1 MGISMFSYETENIIR
16 KIQTKVLTSDQRI
29 SLRTILSAPIHDAVK
44 IYFRATVTDTH
55 ERPKRFHSDQKT
67 ETDTIASDID
77 LLLPTRHTFSKDA
90 FSSLLTDAVHFQFNY
105 LCRPR
110 WTMKE
115 FFFHNSSVMS
125 LAELKKGFTYFSAY
139 EYYQQ
144 ILFRY
149 IQRKTITQID
159 STTFDAITLKID
171 RLVLGEATADDYA
184 ILLQPLYDFVGYG
197 RDEDNPSI
205 PGQALTLFFNDKGF
219 HHIGNHLESSLEET
233 QKVNLALKELRQ
245 YLSDIPAAG
254 ITGESIE
261 KHEEEP
267 IQVGSPDEVIAAAK
281 ETEDTPLSGDET
293 STDTQE
299 KSPAEDEHA
308 IPPMIEEPFE
318 EEPPDV
324 EKVDEAIEESE
335 PSIIHESPDMDRS
348 YTDDELFRPLQKESD
363 KKDETP
369 EETTREKTEDESEKK
384 DTIPGP
390 DDKPIGDTPSEDAL
404 SDREISTDENTHDD
418 TSRLDTADDDLP
430 DIFAKKEGQG
440 PKQPALHPL
449 ELLIE
454 DDERKRFIR
463 KLFNG
468 DTAYFE
474 VVVQTLNKITTWKEA
489 SLYLDEIFLVNG
501 VDPYST
507 DSVNFTDKVYT
518 RFSQKSML

>member
-1 MGISMFSYETENIIR
+1 MGIIMFSYETENIIR
-16 KIQTKVLTSDQRI
+16 NIQTKVLTSDQRV

-90 FSSLLTDAVHFQFNY
+90 FGSLLTDAVHFQFNY

-110 WTMKE
+110 WTMNE
-115 FFFHNSSVMS
+115 FFFHNSSVKS

-149 IQRKTITQID
+149 IKRKEMKQID

-171 RLVLGEATADDYA
+171 RLVLGEATTDDFA
-184 ILLQPLYDFVGYG
+184 IILQPLYDFVGYG

-205 PGQALTLFFNDKGF
+205 PGQALVLFFNDKGF
-219 HHIGNHLESSLEET
+219 HHIGNHLKSSLEET
-233 QKVNLALKELRQ
+233 QKENLSLKELRQ

-261 KHEEEP
+261 IREEEP
-267 IQVGSPDEVIAAAK
+267 IQVGSPDEVIAAK

-299 KSPAEDEHA
+299 KPPAGDEHA
-308 IPPMIEEPFE
+308 PPPLIEEPFE

-324 EKVDEAIEESE
+324 EKVDEAIEDSE
-335 PSIIHESPDMDRS
+335 PSIIHETPDMDRS
-348 YTDDELFRPLQKESD
+348 YTDDELFRPIQKESD
-363 KKDETP
+363 KKDETTKG
-369 EETTREKTEDESEKK
+369 TTRIETEDYREKE
-384 DTIPGP
+384 DQTIDQ
-390 DDKPIGDTPSEDAL
+390 DDKPIGDTPSEDLL
-404 SDREISTDENTHDD
+404 SDREISTEENTHDD

-430 DIFAKKEGQG
+430 DIFPKKENQG
-440 PKQPALHPL
+440 TRQPTLHPL

>member
-1 MGISMFSYETENIIR
+1 MFSYETENIIR
-16 KIQTKVLTSDQRI
+16 KIQTKVLTSDQRV
-29 SLRTILSAPIHDAVK
+29 SLRTILSAPIQDAVK

-77 LLLPTRHTFSKDA
+77 LLLPTRHTFSKDT

-115 FFFHNSSVMS
+115 FFFHNSSVKS

-149 IQRKTITQID
+149 IQSKGMTQID

-171 RLVLGEATADDYA
+171 RLVLGEATADDFA
-184 ILLQPLYDFVGYG
+184 ILLQPFYDFVGYG

-205 PGQALTLFFNDKGF
+205 PGQALTLFFSDKGF
-219 HHIGNHLESSLEET
+219 HHISSHLESSLKDK
-233 QKVNLALKELRQ
+233 QKENLSLKELRQ

-261 KHEEEP
+261 KREEGP
-267 IQVGSPDEVIAAAK
+267 IQDGSPDEVIAAK

-308 IPPMIEEPFE
+308 TPPMIEEPFE
-318 EEPPDV
+318 EEPADV
-324 EKVDEAIEESE
+324 ETVDEAIEESE

-348 YTDDELFRPLQKESD
+348 YTDDELFRPIQKESD

-369 EETTREKTEDESEKK
+369 EDDREKE
-384 DTIPGP
+384 TITTGQ
-390 DDKPIGDTPSEDAL
+390 DDKPIDDTPSEDAL

-418 TSRLDTADDDLP
+418 TSRLDTTDDDLP
-430 DIFAKKEGQG
+430 DIFSKKENQG
-440 PKQPALHPL
+440 TRQPTLHPL

-501 VDPYST
+501 VDPYSN